1 MKAAVTLAPREV
13 EVQEAPDP
21 VAAEGEALVRP
32 SAVGLCGSDVHFYLG
47 HHPYARYPQ
56 IQGHEVAGVVKSLPT
71 DYQGP
76 CKVGDEVVVEP
87 LRACGACFPCRRG
100 RRNCC
105 VRLEVLGVHAPGALA
120 ELVRVPADSLFAADG
135 LPADLAALCE
145 PTSIGLQAVTR
156 SGAQPGDQVLIVGA
170 GAIGLLAGTA
180 ALDRG
185 CEVMIADRLP
195 NRLEFGRA
203 LGMTA
208 VSTTNGGLD
217 SELMSWTN
225 GDGAAVVIEATG
237 VPALV
242 RQSIDLVAPSGTIVV
257 VGLSEQELSV
267 PVIEF
272 TRKELNVLGS
282 RNNSELF
289 GGAVDLVRRWAPG
302 LGQLVTHRFPLDDA
316 PDALRFVADH
326 AGDAG
331 KVLVVNE
338 EVTG

>member
-1 MKAAVTLAPREV
+1 
-13 EVQEAPDP
+13 
-21 VAAEGEALVRP
+21 
-32 SAVGLCGSDVHFYLG
+32 
-47 HHPYARYPQ
+47 
-56 IQGHEVAGVVKSLPT
+56 
-71 DYQGP
+71 
-76 CKVGDEVVVEP
+76 
-87 LRACGACFPCRRG
+87 
-100 RRNCC
+100 
-105 VRLEVLGVHAPGALA
+105 
-120 ELVRVPADSLFAADG
+120 
-135 LPADLAALCE
+135 
-145 PTSIGLQAVTR
+145 
-156 SGAQPGDQVLIVGA
+156 
-170 GAIGLLAGTA
+170 
-180 ALDRG
+180 
-185 CEVMIADRLP
+185 MIADRLP

-338 EVTG
+338 EVQGRWAGSSRLSSHTQAWTR